1 LYQSDNINIM
11 VFLVVS
17 IDAFRSKA
25 KEAEAIAMGAKAIIP
40 SGDADAMKEAAG
52 DWGGGAEAR

>member
-1 LYQSDNINIM
+1 LHQLNNINK
-11 VFLVVS
+11 LVLS
-17 IDAFRSKA
+17 ATSFDACRSKA

-52 DWGGGAEAR
+52 EITRSSN